1 MYHRFVLSDLWEV
14 SLKHLAKPSMEETD
28 KIKKTKEMVSGH
40 SSGLR
45 FWKWVMG
52 SIILRLILI
61 YFPKNLNLGSRPEVS
76 TPVSSLRRRTYSFLS
91 PHCIVCSCSISLR
104 ILSYNFT
111 VLLGFSVGRLLVEA
125 AIFVTLCR
133 FLICLK
139 CFYCTHSVNIFTVF
153 SGFFFFF
160 FFKCAGSMY
169 HGSPLLLSVLGPLAV
184 KRYYLVSPQLKFL

>member
-1 MYHRFVLSDLWEV
+1 
-14 SLKHLAKPSMEETD
+14 MEETD
-28 KIKKTKEMVSGH
+28 KIKKKKEMVSGH

-76 TPVSSLRRRTYSFLS
+76 TPVSSLRRRTHSFLS

-153 SGFFFFF
+153 SGFYYYI
-160 FFKCAGSMY
+160 FFKMCRLHVSWI
-169 HGSPLLLSVLGPLAV
+169 STFTLS
-184 KRYYLVSPQLKFL
+184 SWTSSC